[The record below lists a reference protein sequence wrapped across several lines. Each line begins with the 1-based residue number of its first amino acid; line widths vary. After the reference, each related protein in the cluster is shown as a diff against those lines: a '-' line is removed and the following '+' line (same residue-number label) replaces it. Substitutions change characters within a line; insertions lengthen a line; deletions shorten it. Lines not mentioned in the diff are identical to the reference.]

1 MFEIEYK
8 GGNTVLI
15 STKKAVIV
23 TDPKLSVV
31 GLKDVV
37 IKDAVEL
44 ATESRFALNSQD
56 AKLLIEGPGEYG
68 VAEFDIH
75 GIAAQRHL
83 DSSDQE
89 KLATIYRI
97 EVGDV
102 RIGLLGNIYESLSED
117 QLEAM
122 GVIDILI
129 IPVGG
134 NGYTLDAT
142 GAAGLVRKIDPK
154 IVIPVHYADSSL
166 SYEVPQDSLSTF
178 VSELGAPVETV
189 SKYKSKGVS
198 SIPASLTVVELTR
211 N

>member
-8 GGNTVLI
+8 GGNTLLI

-31 GLKDVV
+31 GLKDLV

-44 ATESRFALNSQD
+44 ATESRFVLNSQD

-102 RIGLLGNIYESLSED
+102 RIGLLGNIYESLAED
-117 QLEAM
+117 QLEAL

-154 IVIPVHYADSSL
+154 VVIPVHYADSAL
-166 SYEVPQDSLSTF
+166 SYEVPQDTLGTF
-178 VSELGAPVETV
+178 VGELGAPVETMA
-189 SKYKSKGVS
+189 KYKSKGVS
-198 SIPASLTVVELTR
+198 SIPAILTVVELTR
-211 N
+211 S

>member
-8 GGNTVLI
+8 GGNTLLI

-31 GLKDVV
+31 GLKDLV

-44 ATESRFALNSQD
+44 ATESRFVLNSQD

-102 RIGLLGNIYESLSED
+102 RIGLLGNIYESLAED
-117 QLEAM
+117 QLEAL

-134 NGYTLDAT
+134 NGYTRDAT

-154 IVIPVHYADSSL
+154 VVIPVHYADSAL
-166 SYEVPQDSLSTF
+166 SYEVPQDTLGTF
-178 VSELGAPVETV
+178 VGELGAPVETMA
-189 SKYKSKGVS
+189 KYKSKGVS
-198 SIPASLTVVELTR
+198 SIPAILTVVELTR
-211 N
+211 S

>member
-23 TDPKLSVV
+23 ADPKLSVV
-31 GLKDVV
+31 GLKDIA
-37 IKDAVEL
+37 IKDAIEL

-83 DSSDQE
+83 DSADQE

-102 RIGLLGNIYESLSED
+102 RIGLLGNVYESLGED
-117 QLEAM
+117 QLEAL

-129 IPVGG
+129 IPIGG

-142 GAAGLVRKIDPK
+142 GAAGLVHKIDPK
-154 IVIPVHYADSSL
+154 IVIPVHYADSGL

-178 VSELGAPVETV
+178 VGELGAPVETV
-189 SKYKSKGVS
+189 SKYKRKGITSVPS
-198 SIPASLTVVELTR
+198 SLTIIELTR
-211 N
+211 S

>member
-23 TDPKLSVV
+23 ADPKLSVV
-31 GLKDVV
+31 GLKDIV
-37 IKDAVEL
+37 IKDAIEI

-102 RIGLLGNIYESLSED
+102 RIGLLGNIYETLSED
-117 QLEAM
+117 QLEAL

-129 IPVGG
+129 VPIGG

-142 GAAGLVRKIDPK
+142 GAAGLVHKIDPK
-154 IVIPVHYADSSL
+154 IVIPVHYAESGL

-178 VSELGAPVETV
+178 VGELGAPVETV
-189 SKYKSKGVS
+189 SKYKSKGIASV
-198 SIPASLTVVELTR
+198 PAGLTIVEITR
-211 N
+211 S

>member
-23 TDPKLSVV
+23 ADPKLSVV

-83 DSSDQE
+83 DSADKE

-117 QLEAM
+117 QLEAL

-142 GAAGLVRKIDPK
+142 GAAGLVHKIDPK
-154 IVIPVHYADSSL
+154 VVIPVHYDDSAL
-166 SYEVPQDSLSTF
+166 SYEVTQDSLSTF
-178 VSELGAPVETV
+178 VGELGAPVETV
-189 SKYKSKGVS
+189 AKYKSKGIA
-198 SIPASLTVVELTR
+198 SIPAALTIVELTR
-211 N
+211 S